1 MNHPAF
7 VRRVLALVLTAAVA
21 VAAALPG
28 FAVYAMPIQT
38 AYPQES
44 IYLFDADTF
53 EEWETGLPET
63 DPLGFP
69 DYDSLLSGMRKK
81 SDREEAVR
89 CGKAKI
95 ANIEVAL
102 CIMETTFM
110 MGSMGSVVGEKIT
123 RTIERATALGLPLL
137 IFRRRFPL

>member
-1 MNHPAF
+1 M
-7 VRRVLALVLTAAVA
+7 LATGGVCPTCGELYRLTSEER
-21 VAAALPG
+21 
-28 FAVYAMPIQT
+28 ID
-38 AYPQES
+38 
-44 IYLFDADTF
+44 YLFDADTF

-123 RTIERATALGLPLL
+123 RTIERATH
-137 IFRRRFPL
+137 